1 MIRRTFRGIVQLLG
15 GLGAGLA
22 IMLMVVA
29 WQLSSGPISL
39 AFLSPYIENA
49 VNSSQPNFKLKMK
62 DTILTWAGWERTLDI
77 RVLEVRILKPD
88 GSLVGSIPEVSFS
101 LSGKAL
107 VGGLFAPQSIE
118 LFGPRLLVRREF
130 SGGFDVVFMDTE
142 AKSTDFAKRVL
153 AQLLAAPDP
162 NNVMS
167 YLTRVEIVSAE
178 ITLEDQLLGKTW
190 VTPSTHV
197 SLRRDKEG
205 IKGEINL
212 ELDMDG
218 RQTEINVSGVYQT
231 ALKRFNLTA
240 NFSEISPVAFSSMY
254 YELGPLRA
262 FALPLK
268 GSVTAAVTLDGKV
281 EWMGFDLTGGRG
293 VLNLPDPVP
302 QSLAVE
308 GVVLRGRFE
317 GRESVLDVEELTL
330 DLGPKGR
337 FLLPSPANHPLPLSK
352 ISLKGRYLGA
362 TQRLIIDKLTADLLG
377 PSVKLSAVVDG
388 FPGLGGFTSDTKMSV
403 DVKGEIRDVPVD
415 HLERYW
421 PEAWGTAAYQ
431 WTVPHLS
438 DGMVHLARAD
448 ISLWSEGGGKFE
460 LVSLDGDLEASG
472 VTVDYLPPMPPVKNT
487 DAYMKF
493 NEKDFNIFLTKG
505 ESKNLTLREGAV
517 LLSGLDEVDQY
528 ADITLFVEGSLGDQL
543 AYMDHKPFEFAS
555 RFGIDPATTKGRA
568 ETELKLNFLMERA
581 TTVDTIEISAKS
593 KATGVF
599 AAKAVLG
606 RDINGGE
613 MEIRVDKKGMDLT
626 GTVNIGT
633 IPASLVWRENFAAKK
648 EFQRRY
654 DIKAT
659 IDHSRQVAEM
669 GLDVAPFTDKF
680 IRGPIAADVRFTI
693 FDDVDSRLE
702 IQADITAA
710 ELSVPAFGWSKKPGV
725 PGQATIVVDFEG
737 GRISDVPRFIIGA
750 DDLQV
755 LGRARYG
762 KEGGGLQRI
771 DFDRISYGRT
781 DVKGALIFR
790 PEGGWDIGLHGP
802 SFDMSALWEDIF
814 QGRPEPENEKAFQL
828 PFLTVAVELDKVWIG
843 PDRMLKNISGTFAHK
858 DDIWNTVL
866 VKGEVGNKKSFEL
879 TIRPGSDG
887 NRDFVLTSEDAGEA
901 LKMMDFYDNMM
912 GGKLEIAGKYD
923 DAAPGRPLIG
933 RVRVRGY
940 RVNKAP
946 ALAHVLSLMALTGI
960 LEALQGDGLAFT
972 NLEIP
977 FVLGQGTLEIKNA
990 KATGMSLG
998 FTASGTLYTY
1008 ADVVDISGTVVPA
1021 YAINS
1026 ALGHIPVLGDIFT
1039 GGEKGGGVF
1048 AVNYSMSGSASK
1060 PTVTVNPLSA
1070 LTPGIFRNVF
1080 DIFGQAEVPAEEP
1093 DDTGAKP
1100 ETN

>member
-1 MIRRTFRGIVQLLG
+1 
-15 GLGAGLA
+15 
-22 IMLMVVA
+22 MLMVVA

-107 VGGLFAPQSIE
+107 VGGLLAPQSIE

-130 SGGFDVVFMDTE
+130 SGGFDVAFMDTE
-142 AKSTDFAKRVL
+142 TKSTDFAERLL
-153 AQLLAAPDP
+153 AQLQAAPDP

-167 YLTRVEIVSAE
+167 YLTRVEVVSAE
-178 ITLEDQLLGKTW
+178 VTLEDQLLGKTW

-205 IKGEINL
+205 IKGEVIL
-212 ELDMDG
+212 ELDVDG
-218 RQTEINVSGVYQT
+218 RQTEVNVSGVYQT
-231 ALKRFNLTA
+231 ALKRFVLTA

-281 EWMGFDLTGGRG
+281 EWLGFNLTGGRG

-302 QSLAVE
+302 QSLPVE
-308 GVVLRGRFE
+308 SVVLKGRFE
-317 GRESVLDVEELTL
+317 GQESTLDVEELTL

-337 FLLPSPANHPLPLSK
+337 LMLPPPANHPLPLSK
-352 ISLKGRYLGA
+352 ISLKGHYLAA
-362 TQRLIIDKLTADLLG
+362 THRLIINELTADLQG
-377 PSVKLSAVVDG
+377 PSAKLSAVVDG
-388 FPGLGGFTSDTKMSV
+388 FPGLDGFTSDTKMSV
-403 DVKGEIRDVPVD
+403 DVKGEIRDVPAD

-421 PEAWGTAAYQ
+421 PKAWGTDAYQ
-431 WTVPHLS
+431 WIVPHLS
-438 DGMVHLARAD
+438 DGMLHLARAD
-448 ISLWSEGGGKFE
+448 IRLWSGGGGKFE
-460 LVSLDGDLEASG
+460 LVSLDGDMEASG

-487 DAYMKF
+487 EGYMKY
-493 NEKDFNIFLTKG
+493 NEKEFNIYLTKG
-505 ESKNLTLREGAV
+505 ESENLTLREGAI

-555 RFGIDPATTKGRA
+555 GFGIDPATTKGRA
-568 ETELKLNFLMERA
+568 ETKLKINFLMEKA

-593 KATGVF
+593 KATGVS

-606 RDINGGE
+606 RDINGGDL
-613 MEIRVDKKGMDLT
+613 EIQVDKKRMDLT
-626 GTVNIGT
+626 GTVNIGS
-633 IPASLVWRENFAAKK
+633 IPASLVWRENFGAKK

-654 DIKAT
+654 DIKAI

-669 GLDVAPFTDKF
+669 GLDIAPFTDKF
-680 IRGPIAADVRFTI
+680 IQGPIGADVRFTI
-693 FDDVDSRLE
+693 FDDVNRRLE
-702 IQADITAA
+702 VQTDITAA
-710 ELSVPAFGWSKKPGV
+710 ELSAPAFGWSKKPGV
-725 PGQATIVVDFEG
+725 TGRASIVVDFEG
-737 GRISDVPRFIIGA
+737 DRISDVPRFIVAA
-750 DDLQV
+750 DNLQV
-755 LGRARYG
+755 LGRALYG
-762 KEGGGLQRI
+762 KEGEGLQRI
-771 DFDRISYGRT
+771 DFDRILFGRT
-781 DVKGALIFR
+781 DIKGALISR
-790 PEGGWDIGLHGP
+790 PEGGWDVGLHGP

-814 QGRPEPENEKAFQL
+814 QGRPEPENDKAFQL
-828 PFLTVAVELDKVWIG
+828 PFLTIAVELEKVWIG
-843 PDRMLKNISGTFAHK
+843 PDRTLKNISGTFAHK

-866 VKGEVGNKKSFEL
+866 VKGEAGNKKSFEL
-879 TIRPGSDG
+879 TIRPGPDG
-887 NRDFVLTSEDAGEA
+887 KRNFVLTSEDAGEA
-901 LKMMDFYDNMM
+901 LKIMDFYDNML

-933 RVRVRGY
+933 RLRVRGY

-946 ALAHVLSLMALTGI
+946 VLAHVLSLMALTGI
-960 LEALQGDGLAFT
+960 VEALQGDGLAFT
-972 NLEIP
+972 TLEIP
-977 FVLGQGTLEIKNA
+977 FVLGQGALEIKNA
-990 KATGMSLG
+990 KATGPSLG

-1008 ADVVDISGTVVPA
+1008 ADVVDVSGTVVPA

-1048 AVNYSMSGSASK
+1048 AVNYSMSGPTSK

-1070 LTPGIFRNVF
+1070 LAPGIFRNVF
-1080 DIFGQAEVPAEEP
+1080 DIFGQAEAPAEEL
-1093 DDTGAKP
+1093 DDTDAKP